1 MAKITK
7 TELNRVL
14 SNLPS
19 EKVVSVVC
27 GDEEFTFTVKTS
39 IPAEEYAA
47 FVDAVTD
54 SIQSN
59 GKFYYGLLDLA
70 FRLQVISVF
79 TNIPI
84 PEKSANRSK
93 LAYSS
98 IYDQVS
104 DKIGGQ
110 LFTLYNACKR
120 KLENDEHTSRI
131 LFESAVNPDP
141 MSKLVNVI
149 EDTIEA
155 VKDGVL
161 SQGMLPAFSK
171 LIESNLGI
179 QKEGDMVEQKNQ
191 V

>member
-1 MAKITK
+1 MAKIAK
-7 TELNRVL
+7 TELNRIL
-14 SNLPS
+14 SCLPS
-19 EKVVSVVC
+19 ETEISLKL
-27 GDEEFTFTVKTS
+27 GDETFNFCVKKFIT
-39 IPAEEYAA
+39 AEEYAA
-47 FVDAVTD
+47 FVDAVID

-104 DKIGGQ
+104 DEIGGQ

-120 KLENDEHTSRI
+120 KLENDEHTSRV
-131 LFESAVNPDP
+131 LFESALNPDP
-141 MSKLVNVI
+141 MSKLVGIIENVVDI
-149 EDTIEA
+149 
-155 VKDGVL
+155 VKDGVV
-161 SQGMLPAFSK
+161 SQDLLPAFSK
-171 LIESNLGI
+171 LIESNLGTE
-179 QKEGDMVEQKNQ
+179 KGDDMVEQKNQ